1 MRMMKKGEETEVDNV
16 TWEDQEKINTF
27 GKLSMKLEELQED
40 FDSKKVYNQGEKEIY
55 VNSSKYAFVSSV
67 EGMI

>member
-1 MRMMKKGEETEVDNV
+1 MLPGKMR
-16 TWEDQEKINTF
+16 KINTF